1 MGAAAMASA
10 PACGAIRSWTLPSL
24 VGAYL
29 DLALA
34 YLFLCG
40 ALLTYLASKFLA
52 LFGLSL
58 PCSCRDDYL
67 VRKIDGVHVAVRGR
81 FPFDF
86 ACRHCRRRCCCY
98 DDDDAVKD
106 CGFGAA
112 TRGVPDM
119 RRGGGQQ
126 EESCGSVWKPSA
138 SNRLKLPDGAE
149 SGNYFGRDQMDVV
162 NGIDILHAETPP
174 AVHRRQRRRKSMIV
188 RRISPPAS
196 LSPPLQF
203 GWETGGTADSPFS
216 CKLQRRGFEDI
227 PSPDRILGSLCIM
240 AGNHISSTKTKFT
253 EDTSCGLKQVCG
265 SKGNESIVI
274 RDLKEVLD
282 RERSALAALYLDLE
296 KERSA
301 SATAADEAMA
311 MISRLQE
318 EKASIEMEAR
328 QFQRMVVEKSVYDE
342 EEMEILKEIILQQER
357 EKHVLEKEVEAY
369 QAMMFNDGDVQ
380 QPLENYQIDVA
391 QLMGENLCPS
401 FGSSY
406 NPELMLEEIH
416 KSIEKKEK
424 LKDKMKFLDDR
435 GHLDAK
441 KQNSISH
448 FDRMPMSVSV
458 AENAVQKHNMEK
470 VHPKTPDI
478 GDECNVQDKSMVT
491 MEGFTSSMQKERSG
505 YEKLRKLDE
514 LEETGSHELTSCTN
528 DEDTAR
534 NRKNKTEVPIGDLCM
549 RHGQNTPKTTTE
561 SFQFETDASVLD
573 VHVINDK
580 TDLDGNENVEQMD
593 FSQKG
598 CTSSTYYEYNT
609 TNEPSMTDVLDD
621 PSTPDSDTRWTYV
634 ELNIHRSH
642 SDNTKTGHSMDS
654 SRQRASWFH
663 PRRSSTSAVD
673 NERFKIENEVEVLRK
688 RLKLI
693 QQGRKK
699 LNLSVEQREKEA
711 NNLQLLDEIS
721 SQLQEIRKEARP
733 GTSTRQSSLP
743 PSSSKGNYISMIQL
757 IQVNLRKRRH
767 SVSGALRE
775 SNT

>member
-10 PACGAIRSWTLPSL
+10 SACGAIRNWTLPSL

-40 ALLTYLASKFLA
+40 AFLTFLASKFLA

-67 VRKIDGVHVAVRGR
+67 VRKIDGVHVAVRGM
-81 FPFDF
+81 FSFDS

-112 TRGVPDM
+112 TPGVPDIGG
-119 RRGGGQQ
+119 GGGQQ
-126 EESCGSVWKPSA
+126 EESCGSVSKRSA

-162 NGIDILHAETPP
+162 NGIEILRAETPP

-188 RRISPPAS
+188 RRMSPPAS

-203 GWETGGTADSPFS
+203 GWETGGAADSPFS
-216 CKLQRRGFEDI
+216 CKVQRRGFEDI
-227 PSPDRILGSLCIM
+227 PSSDRILGSSCIM
-240 AGNHISSTKTKFT
+240 AGNHISSAETKFT

-265 SKGNESIVI
+265 SKESESIVI

-282 RERSALAALYLDLE
+282 QEHSALAAVYLELE

-301 SATAADEAMA
+301 AATAADEAMA
-311 MISRLQE
+311 MILRLQE

-342 EEMEILKEIILQQER
+342 EEMEILKEIILQRER

-369 QAMMFNDGDVQ
+369 RAMMFNGGDVQ
-380 QPLENYQIDVA
+380 QPLENYLIDVA
-391 QLMGENLCPS
+391 QPMGENHCPS
-401 FGSSY
+401 FSSSY
-406 NPELMLEEIH
+406 NPELVLKEIH

-424 LKDKMKFLDDR
+424 LKDKMKFFDDC

-441 KQNSISH
+441 KQNSTSH
-448 FDRMPMSVSV
+448 FDRMPVSVSV
-458 AENAVQKHNMEK
+458 AENAGQKHTLEK
-470 VHPKTPDI
+470 LHPKMPDI
-478 GDECNVQDKSMVT
+478 GKECNVQDKSMVT

-505 YEKLRKLDE
+505 YEKLIKLDK
-514 LEETGSHELTSCTN
+514 LEGTGSHELTSHAN
-528 DEDTAR
+528 DEDTER
-534 NRKNKTEVPIGDLCM
+534 NRKIKTEVPIGDLCL
-549 RHGQNTPKTTTE
+549 RHGQRTSKTTAE
-561 SFQFETDASVLD
+561 SFQFETDASILD

-598 CTSSTYYEYNT
+598 CTSSTFHEYNA
-609 TNEPSMTDVLDD
+609 TNKPSITNVLDD
-621 PSTPDSDTRWTYV
+621 PSTPDSDTGWTSV
-634 ELNIHRSH
+634 ELNVHRSH
-642 SDNTKTGHSMDS
+642 SDNTKTEHSMDS
-654 SRQRASWFH
+654 SQQRASWFH
-663 PRRSSTSAVD
+663 SRRRSTSAVD
-673 NERFKIENEVEVLRK
+673 NERFKIKNEVEVLRK

-721 SQLQEIRKEARP
+721 CQLQEIRKAAGP
-733 GTSTRQSSLP
+733 GTSTCQSSLP
-743 PSSSKGNYISMIQL
+743 PSSSK
-757 IQVNLRKRRH
+757 VCH
-767 SVSGALRE
+767 
-775 SNT
+775 

>member
-40 ALLTYLASKFLA
+40 DFLTYLASKFLA

-58 PCSCRDDYL
+58 PCSCRDEYL
-67 VRKIDGVHVAVRGR
+67 VRKIEGVHVAVRGR

-119 RRGGGQQ
+119 GGGGGQQ

-149 SGNYFGRDQMDVV
+149 SGNYFGRYQMDVV

-188 RRISPPAS
+188 RRISRPAS

-203 GWETGGTADSPFS
+203 GWGTGGTADSPFS
-216 CKLQRRGFEDI
+216 CKVQRRGFEDI
-227 PSPDRILGSLCIM
+227 PSPDRILGSLCTM

-265 SKGNESIVI
+265 SEGNESIVI

-391 QLMGENLCPS
+391 QPMGENHCPS

-406 NPELMLEEIH
+406 NPELVLEEIH

-424 LKDKMKFLDDR
+424 SKDKMKFLDDR
-435 GHLDAK
+435 GHLVAK

-448 FDRMPMSVSV
+448 FDRMPKSVSV
-458 AENAVQKHNMEK
+458 AENAIQKHNMEK

-505 YEKLRKLDE
+505 CEKLSKLDE
-514 LEETGSHELTSCTN
+514 LEESGSHELTSHTN
-528 DEDTAR
+528 DEDSAR
-534 NRKNKTEVPIGDLCM
+534 NRKIKTEVPIGDLCM

-580 TDLDGNENVEQMD
+580 TDPDGNENVEQMD

-699 LNLSVEQREKEA
+699 LNLSAEQREKEA

-721 SQLQEIRKEARP
+721 CQLQEIRKEAGP
-733 GTSTRQSSLP
+733 GTSTHQSSLP
-743 PSSSKGNYISMIQL
+743 PLSSE
-757 IQVNLRKRRH
+757 VNLRKRRH
-767 SVSGALRE
+767 SVSGALHE

>member
-227 PSPDRILGSLCIM
+227 PSPDRIL
-240 AGNHISSTKTKFT
+240 GNHISSTKTKFT